1 MPPVR
6 FVNLTILSIVILC
19 CFAATGLAQTSE
31 SGIAPSLP
39 HATTASYYYIGKP
52 GELTMQVNLWGFVK
66 NPGRYEVPSST
77 DLIQLISYAGGPIL
91 DATMDDVRVTRVVKK
106 DSAFT
111 RGEYR
116 VNLADLYRVDPNK
129 LVLYPGDTIFIDHS
143 SWVSVRD
150 ALIVIT
156 AAAIVTSAVAQ
167 VINVTTK

>member
-1 MPPVR
+1 MPPIRLMHLVV
-6 FVNLTILSIVILC
+6 FSVIALC
-19 CFAATGLAQTSE
+19 LFPASGSGQTSE
-31 SGIAPSLP
+31 SGIAPALP
-39 HATTASYYYIGKP
+39 HSTTASYYYIGKP

-77 DLIQLISYAGGPIL
+77 DLVQLISYAGGPIL
-91 DATMDDVRVTRVVKK
+91 DAIMDDVRVTRVVKR
-106 DSAFT
+106 DSALT

-116 VNLADLYRVDPNK
+116 VNLEDLYKVDPNK

-143 SWVSVRD
+143 SWISVRD

-156 AAAIVTSAVAQ
+156 AAAVVTSAVAQ